1 MRHVPNDKYTIA
13 WFKLAECIAK
23 GEKEKAFGVYRL
35 LSHSLEDQAYAY
47 QLEGDLLDAF
57 QDGRAPEKYAQAA
70 HVYHHTHRYKE
81 ACALYEELIF
91 LLPHD
96 DKHLTRLLE
105 IYKSSK
111 STHSLQSKLSKLAY
125 NLLEK
130 KMVLRAFAVA
140 QELKGCADV
149 HAVAPLYT
157 AIVVGLLQLQSP
169 EVETILFVALD
180 YLLEHNDQRMQ
191 ALFLTTLEQ
200 MSGEW
205 YARALNYL
213 KKT

>member
-57 QDGRAPEKYAQAA
+57 QDCRASEKYAQAA

-96 DKHLTRLLE
+96 DKHLVRLLE

-111 STHSLQSKLSKLAY
+111 SPQSLPDKLSKLAY

-130 KMVLRAFAVA
+130 KMVMRAFAVA
-140 QELKGCADV
+140 QELKTCADV
-149 HAVAPLYT
+149 QAVVPVYT
-157 AIVVGLLQLQSP
+157 AIIVASLQSQLA
-169 EVETILFVALD
+169 EIETIVCVALD
-180 YLLEHNDQRMQ
+180 YLLEQNDQRMQ
-191 ALFLTTLEQ
+191 SLFLTTLEQ
-200 MSGEW
+200 MSSEW

-213 KKT
+213 QKT